1 MLPWESHGGG
11 GGRTGQACCFSP
23 SRQWSLI
30 SCCGAHQCAASLST
44 LPSTSFPTLPSTLHV
59 WVDTLYADQDAAFL
73 SRKYMQVKLTTCP
86 TVDFWE
92 LLLCHLLSLV
102 VSVPF
107 ILTIVTLMLLLLYI
121 CNEINGGE
129 NDHIYIPICTLFFFF
144 HFFKHVKAFLNFL
157 CHWHIVMIDYLYADL
172 SSFSFP
178 PSHVAKMFSSNNAN
192 NYPIQTVLILCLH
205 NVPMLNGIRTF
216 YFLAHRINT
225 TQQLL
230 LFYNFFWM
238 APLTTMK

>member
-23 SRQWSLI
+23 GRQWSLI

-92 LLLCHLLSLV
+92 LSSFVFSCQCSLY
-102 VSVPF
+102 F
-107 ILTIVTLMLLLLYI
+107 NICYTDVTSTLRLQWNKQGK
-121 CNEINGGE
+121 C
-129 NDHIYIPICTLFFFF
+129 HIYSFFFI
-144 HFFKHVKAFLNFL
+144 FLN
-157 CHWHIVMIDYLYADL
+157 M
-172 SSFSFP
+172 S
-178 PSHVAKMFSSNNAN
+178 K
-192 NYPIQTVLILCLH
+192 
-205 NVPMLNGIRTF
+205 
-216 YFLAHRINT
+216 
-225 TQQLL
+225 
-230 LFYNFFWM
+230 LF
-238 APLTTMK
+238 